1 MSDNFGYYRVLGV
14 DQSATSQDI
23 KKAYRNLAKKYHPD
37 VCDHPDCTVKFR
49 EITEAYEFLR
59 DDKKREIYDT
69 NYTGWGKF
77 SRDES
82 YSPSL
87 DQIIV
92 NLINS
97 LNNPYSIMRNYAVEV
112 LVLIGQP
119 AFEPVLRATTST
131 DEVIRRKTCD
141 ILGRMGNQEAVPAL
155 IILLN
160 DKDRFVRRRAAKAL
174 THLNNQSAVVPLM
187 NALHDPERK
196 VRYRSAEAL
205 GKIGDKQ
212 AVPPLLNAL
221 NDPSRTVR
229 RKVIIAL
236 GLIGSEE
243 AVAPITWRLRDTSSQ
258 VRSAAEHVLK
268 HQFNPSRPGMRK
280 YRSRN
285 KICPHCHK
293 PVIPNTNYCPSCGA
307 SLS

>member
-1 MSDNFGYYRVLGV
+1 
-14 DQSATSQDI
+14 
-23 KKAYRNLAKKYHPD
+23 
-37 VCDHPDCTVKFR
+37 
-49 EITEAYEFLR
+49 
-59 DDKKREIYDT
+59 
-69 NYTGWGKF
+69 
-77 SRDES
+77 
-82 YSPSL
+82 
-87 DQIIV
+87 
-92 NLINS
+92 
-97 LNNPYSIMRNYAVEV
+97 
-112 LVLIGQP
+112 
-119 AFEPVLRATTST
+119 
-131 DEVIRRKTCD
+131 
-141 ILGRMGNQEAVPAL
+141 MGNHEAVPAL
-155 IILLN
+155 IIRLN
-160 DKDRFVRRRAAKAL
+160 DNDRFVRRRAVM
-174 THLNNQSAVVPLM
+174 LNTPEQSECFVPLM

-196 VRYRSAEAL
+196 VRYRFAEAL
-205 GKIGDKQ
+205 ERLVISK
-212 AVPPLLNAL
+212 PPLLNTL